1 MKEQETWEAMLCA
14 GDIFKEL
21 EEAEKLD
28 CALEGEIYTLSVDCG
43 INYTF
48 MCC

>member
-1 MKEQETWEAMLCA
+1 LKEQETWETMLCA

-28 CALEGEIYTLSVDCG
+28 CALEGEIYTMSFDCG
-43 INYTF
+43 GRISF